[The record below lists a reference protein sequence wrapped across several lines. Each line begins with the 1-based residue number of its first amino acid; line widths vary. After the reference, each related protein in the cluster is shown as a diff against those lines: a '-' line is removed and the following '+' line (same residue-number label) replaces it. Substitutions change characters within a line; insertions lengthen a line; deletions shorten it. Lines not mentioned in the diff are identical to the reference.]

1 MMCEKC
7 DSPEDHEKLELN
19 EEKPSDIFPAWDRL
33 EKAAAMHGMVIS
45 RLESD
50 EDSESAR
57 WMAWVRREEPG
68 SLAIGTYGAMGLT
81 PQEALNTLSIMLE
94 GMEVR

>member
-1 MMCEKC
+1 MCEKC
-7 DSPEDHEKLELN
+7 DTPADHEKLELN
-19 EEKPSDIFPAWDRL
+19 EEKPSDIFLAWDRL
-33 EKAAAMHGMVIS
+33 EKAALVHKMVIS

-50 EDSESAR
+50 EDQEATR
-57 WMAWVRREEPG
+57 WMAWVKRNEPG

-94 GMEVR
+94 GMETR